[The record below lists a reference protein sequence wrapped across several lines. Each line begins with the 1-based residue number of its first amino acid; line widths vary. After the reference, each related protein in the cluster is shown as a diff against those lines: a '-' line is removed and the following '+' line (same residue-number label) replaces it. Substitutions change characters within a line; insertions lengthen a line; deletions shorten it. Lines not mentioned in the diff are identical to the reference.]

1 MTNPVFSTFLTL
13 TLTTMYYTYIIYS
26 RSVDKFYVG
35 QSANV
40 ELRLEFH
47 NSGESRYTSK
57 ANDWELVHVEEY
69 LTRTEAIKRENEIKR
84 KKSRKYIE
92 HLLS

>member
-1 MTNPVFSTFLTL
+1 
-13 TLTTMYYTYIIYS
+13 MYYTYIIYS

-57 ANDWELVHVEEY
+57 ANDWELVHVEE
-69 LTRTEAIKRENEIKR
+69 
-84 KKSRKYIE
+84 
-92 HLLS
+92 